1 MNKNLTIASVQMFVH
16 KEKKKNLEEIKN
28 HLDYLS
34 KVFPQVKMVVFPELC
49 ASDINKEVKEQAEKI
64 PGELTEFFSH
74 LAKRH
79 ELWLI
84 PGSMYEQSGKKI
96 YNTATIFSPKGELVG
111 KYRKRYPWCPY
122 EKTDPGKDPFVFH
135 IEGVGVVGIMI
146 CYDLWFPEVAR
157 DLVNLGAELILVP
170 TMTTTGDRSQE
181 QVISRATSIM
191 QQCYVVSCNGVGYG
205 GVGGSIIVD
214 PDGNVLQK
222 SGGSPFL
229 QTAVIDFERVTML
242 RNQGVAGVSHPWKD
256 FRKNNQSFEVYNKKT
271 KT

>member
-1 MNKNLTIASVQMFVH
+1 
-16 KEKKKNLEEIKN
+16 
-28 HLDYLS
+28 
-34 KVFPQVKMVVFPELC
+34 MVVFPELC

-74 LAKRH
+74 FAKRH

-84 PGSMYEQSGKKI
+84 PEVCMSNQGKI
-96 YNTATIFSPKGELVG
+96 YNTTTIFRRKANWLVSTE
-111 KYRKRYPWCPY
+111 RDTPWCPY

-135 IEGVGVVGIMI
+135 IEGVGAVGVMI

-191 QQCYVVSCNGVGYG
+191 QQCYV
-205 GVGGSIIVD
+205 
-214 PDGNVLQK
+214 L
-222 SGGSPFL
+222 
-229 QTAVIDFERVTML
+229 AME
-242 RNQGVAGVSHPWKD
+242 
-256 FRKNNQSFEVYNKKT
+256 
-271 KT
+271 